1 MSIYDRVNSAINRLE
16 YLRGELRSER
26 ISQDELLELQGLVKH
41 IAPGD
46 VELLEAAVVPE
57 HPAPEGIYTPEEQ
70 AVIDGLRSKGY
81 CLIIWTP
88 EEMKACGDGPRQLEN
103 ALVAYAHY
111 AFFDEENDTD
121 GEGDDN

>member
-1 MSIYDRVNSAINRLE
+1 MDIYE
-16 YLRGELRSER
+16 
-26 ISQDELLELQGLVKH
+26 H

-46 VELLEAAVVPE
+46 VGLLEAAGVPE
-57 HPAPEGIYTPEEQ
+57 NPATEDIYTPEEQ

-88 EEMKACGDGPRQLEN
+88 EEMKRCGDGPRQLEN

-111 AFFDEENDTD
+111 AFFDDENGKGEDDTA